1 MTNITDVGQLQNMVK
16 KRDSIIV
23 ELKGELKPVT
33 AESIDYEE
41 VCIQLKAATY
51 EITRLEEELLIC
63 QGARD
68 HWEVI
73 AKKSG
78 DDAIELSKQLDQQTA
93 DRNEMEDKLHK
104 TEDVVLI
111 ENELKIGGQTLIKK
125 HLDTISILEE
135 KLATCDEHYKLLR
148 SKLDNV
154 NYISK
159 LDSNYELKKI

>member
-93 DRNEMEDKLHK
+93 EEAKKGLEALKAGDLTIVGK
-104 TEDVVLI
+104 TQTDY
-111 ENELKIGGQTLIKK
+111 ENEIK
-125 HLDTISILEE
+125 LLEE
-135 KLATCDEHYKLLR
+135 KLALCDKFYKVVQKDL
-148 SKLDNV
+148 KDIWHIVNKNV
-154 NYISK
+154 T
-159 LDSNYELKKI
+159 